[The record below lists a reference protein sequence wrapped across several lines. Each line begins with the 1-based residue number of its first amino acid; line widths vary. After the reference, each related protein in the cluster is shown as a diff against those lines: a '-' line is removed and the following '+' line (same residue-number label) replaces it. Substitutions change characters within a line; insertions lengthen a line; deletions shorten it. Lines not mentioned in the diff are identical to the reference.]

1 MEEEKYISNDYFECS
16 YKSINFEIN
25 PYLEIK
31 RSELLFNILTK
42 FIQTITH
49 KLGVEIFSIK
59 KNYIR
64 TLTNM
69 FSSWLFVQYSRD
81 DNKEDPIIPSGVVIT
96 ETLVVT
102 LTDMMKFDTNIQKEN
117 RINIANEIIKQL
129 DLQSEC
135 KNAIS
140 ILNNYKKSDYYK
152 NIKKKYNI
160 YKLNKTKKRKDNH
173 FENLSYYQMKIQ
185 LYEKITN
192 ENISKIIRNIKIS
205 SSVYKKLKNK
215 YSIYHNQYKS
225 IDLDVLL
232 WCLLFRYITL
242 GSHNHQLAVIPS
254 VMDCFKKEL
263 KLNIEVFA
271 SGINHHLDHYCS
283 LFYDIE
289 KYFGSLGSFF
299 NIKPIRGLFGFNPPY
314 ENYIM
319 EKGTERIISFL
330 KESEE
335 NKKPLGF
342 LITIP
347 IWDKEGKDIM
357 EQEYN
362 SKPGKNMIIEYGEF
376 KTINMIDNSNFLRIK
391 RMIPKNDFSY
401 LDYFNMIYKDKTI
414 QNTYVILITNK
425 YLTINENLLQNI
437 SFKFED
443 KKVIIV

>member
-1 MEEEKYISNDYFECS
+1 
-16 YKSINFEIN
+16 
-25 PYLEIK
+25 
-31 RSELLFNILTK
+31 
-42 FIQTITH
+42 
-49 KLGVEIFSIK
+49 
-59 KNYIR
+59 
-64 TLTNM
+64 M

-81 DNKEDPIIPSGVVIT
+81 DNKEDPIIPSGTIITDTLVIT
-96 ETLVVT
+96 LV
-102 LTDMMKFDTNIQKEN
+102 DMMKFDTNILKED
-117 RINIANEIIKQL
+117 RIIIANEIIKEL
-129 DLQSEC
+129 NLQYEC
-135 KNAIS
+135 ENALS
-140 ILNNYKKSDYYK
+140 ILKNYKQSNYYE

-160 YKLNKTKKRKDNH
+160 YKFHKTKKKKENNLV
-173 FENLSYYQMKIQ
+173 NLSYYQIKIQ

-215 YSIYHNQYKS
+215 YSIYSSQFKN

-254 VMDCFKKEL
+254 VMDCFKSKL

-319 EKGTERIISFL
+319 EKGTEKIITFL

-347 IWDKEGKDIM
+347 IWDKEGKNIM
-357 EQEYN
+357 EQDYN

-376 KTINMIDNSNFLRIK
+376 KTINMIDNSNFVKVK

-425 YLTINENLLQNI
+425 YLNVDESLLQNI

-443 KKVIIV
+443 KKKEIII